1 MKKKSI
7 ITPEYVFRLYVTGA
21 SPNSIKAINN
31 IKSICDKYLRDK
43 YQLEIIDVYQQPL
56 LAKTEQIVAIP
67 LLIKQSPLPVKRLIG
82 NMSDTK
88 KVLQALALEENIN

>member
-7 ITPEYVFRLYVTGA
+7 IAPEYILRLYITGA

-31 IKSICDKYLRDK
+31 IKIICDNYLKDK
-43 YQLEIIDVYQQPL
+43 YQLEIIDVYQEPL

-67 LLIKQSPLPVKRLIG
+67 LLIKHSPLPVKKLIG

-88 KVLQALALEENIN
+88 KVLQALSLEEIIN